1 MLNIGIQ
8 YILLMKTLAFFGHLN
23 IDVQM
28 SVKRL
33 PQYGESVDVK
43 ALSENFAGTAGNFAF
58 IANSLGLS
66 FDLYSAISKNTHS
79 KFIEILKDRNIN
91 IDNIKIFNN
100 DMGPIC
106 YLPSDGSEQ
115 IAYMYQGPI
124 EKWEPSKYF
133 EYDNYEY
140 LHIGTGPVNEYMKI
154 VNKNKK
160 SKVVFDPGQ
169 EIWYMYNKENAME
182 MIDKSYMIIMN
193 NNEFNYLLKITDE
206 TRGDLLKRVKYIIVT
221 TGSEGTILYSNNCE
235 KKFKSIHTDK
245 IYDTIGAGDSFR
257 AGLYSGIFNN
267 YSIDDSIIMGNITAS
282 YAIRNKIIEFNM
294 KYNELLDKFNEFKNK
309 IYNKR
314 SI

>member
-1 MLNIGIQ
+1 
-8 YILLMKTLAFFGHLN
+8 MKPLAFFGHLN

-28 SVKRL
+28 SVRRL

-66 FDLYSAISKNTHS
+66 FDLYSAVSENTHS
-79 KFIEILKDRNIN
+79 KFIKILKDRNIN
-91 IDNIKIFNN
+91 IDKIKIFNN

-106 YLPSDGSEQ
+106 YLPSDGNEQ

-140 LHIGTGPVNEYMKI
+140 LHIGTGPVNEYIKI
-154 VNKNKK
+154 VNENKK

-169 EIWYMYNKENAME
+169 EIWYMYSKENAME

-206 TRGDLLKRVKYIIVT
+206 TREDLLKRVKYIIVT
-221 TGSEGTILYSNNCE
+221 MGSEGTMLYSNNCE
-235 KKFKSIHTDK
+235 KKFQPIHTDK

-257 AGLYSGIFNN
+257 AGFYSGIFNN
-267 YSIDDSIIMGNITAS
+267 YSIEDSIIIGNITAS
-282 YAIRNKIIEFNM
+282 YAIRKKIIEFNM
-294 KYNELLDKFNEFKNK
+294 KYNEILDKFNELKNK

>member
-8 YILLMKTLAFFGHLN
+8 YILLMKPLAFFGHLN

-58 IANSLGLS
+58 IANSLGLN
-66 FDLYSAISKNTHS
+66 FDLYSAISENTHS
-79 KFIEILKDRNIN
+79 KFIKILKDRNIN

-140 LHIGTGPVNEYMKI
+140 LHIGTGPVNEYIKI

-193 NNEFNYLLKITDE
+193 SNEFNYLLKLTDE
-206 TRGDLLKRVKYIIVT
+206 TREDLLKRVKYIIVT
-221 TGSEGTILYSNNCE
+221 MGSEGTALYSNNCE
-235 KKFKSIHTDK
+235 KKFRSMHTDK

-257 AGLYSGIFNN
+257 AGFYSGMFNN

>member
-1 MLNIGIQ
+1 
-8 YILLMKTLAFFGHLN
+8 MKPLAFFGHLN

-28 SVKRL
+28 SVRRL

-66 FDLYSAISKNTHS
+66 FDLYSAVSENTHS
-79 KFIEILKDRNIN
+79 KFIKILKDRNIN
-91 IDNIKIFNN
+91 IDKIKIFNN

-106 YLPSDGSEQ
+106 YLPSDGNEQ

-133 EYDNYEY
+133 EYDNYGY
-140 LHIGTGPVNEYMKI
+140 LHIGTGPVNEYIKI

-169 EIWYMYNKENAME
+169 EIWYMYNKENAMKI
-182 MIDKSYMIIMN
+182 IDKSYMIIMN

-206 TRGDLLKRVKYIIVT
+206 TKENLLKRVKYIIVT
-221 TGSEGTILYSNNCE
+221 MGSEGTMLYSNNRE
-235 KKFKSIHTDK
+235 KKFRSMHTDK

-257 AGLYSGIFNN
+257 AGFYSGIFNN

-282 YAIRNKIIEFNM
+282 YAIRKKIIEFDM
-294 KYNELLDKFNEFKNK
+294 KYNEILDKFNEFKNK